1 MNPATFAEPAAAAPM
16 AAPVIANDLPLENG
30 RPYEIIDGQRVEKIM
45 SAVEIAV
52 ASRLMGRLDA
62 FTFNKLGRV
71 FMEMLYNLGP
81 DFPNN
86 RCPDVS
92 FVSYKRWPKEQT
104 IPPDNAWAVVP
115 NLAVEVV
122 SRSNSAHSVLEKI
135 AEYFQAGVEKV
146 WAVYPNVRQV
156 QVFHS
161 PTQITVLSEQDELD
175 DGDLLPGWKMPVA
188 ELFVL

>member
-81 DFPNN
+81 DFSND